1 MKNRFFAALLIL
13 QMAHVSYADWKLN
26 VIYNESDLALDGA
39 FRLKNGKRK
48 STFVDKK
55 IKNAVNKS
63 VTMIDYKVVTDAGQQ
78 GYLCISLHD
87 RKDELYELCFDS
99 QTSHAIEWQR
109 SKTKKL
115 VSVTMPTMHSKDD
128 TMQNAR
134 VFLKHNGHNVANARY
149 EYDGD
154 QSDVEIDLI
163 IRLKNGTYSLE
174 LGEPVR

>member
-1 MKNRFFAALLIL
+1 MKNIFFSTMVIV
-13 QMAHVSYADWKLN
+13 QMATMVHADWKLN
-26 VIYNESDLALDGA
+26 VIYNESDLQHDGA

-87 RKDELYELCFDS
+87 SKNEPYELCFDS

-115 VSVTMPTMHSKDD
+115 VTTMPVMHSKDD

-134 VFLKHNGHNVANARY
+134 VFLKHNGHNIANARY

-154 QSDVEIDLI
+154 QPDVEIDLI
-163 IRLKNGTYSLE
+163 IRLKDGVYSLE